1 MYLIHLKPQVGS
13 RTLAGQACMSP
24 ATWQQAAR
32 STSLFDVFGY
42 IRLFLATVLML
53 RTPITAAQDQAR
65 SEIPLAVLDDAG
77 KAAIRALSRNWL
89 LPA

>member
-42 IRLFLATVLML
+42 MGLSLATVLML
-53 RTPITAAQDQAR
+53 RTLITVMRD
-65 SEIPLAVLDDAG
+65 
-77 KAAIRALSRNWL
+77 
-89 LPA
+89 